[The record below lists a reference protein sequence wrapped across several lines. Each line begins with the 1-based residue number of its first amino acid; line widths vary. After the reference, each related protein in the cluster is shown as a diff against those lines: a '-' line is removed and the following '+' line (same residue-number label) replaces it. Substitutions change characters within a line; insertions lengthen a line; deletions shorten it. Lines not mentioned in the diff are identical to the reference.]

1 MGARKQQAN
10 RQCRKYWMMMAA
22 GHRTSRS
29 GSVWIFTWRTA
40 RVKRGAVP
48 FMSIDDRVRQHVLD
62 RIDRPPVDPHLV
74 MQMRTGGQSRR
85 ANQRDLLAALHALP
99 ARDQNL
105 GAVRVP
111 RDQTVAVVQREH
123 VAVTFDP

>member
-10 RQCRKYWMMMAA
+10 RKCRNYRMMMAA

-48 FMSIDDRVRQHVLD
+48 FTSIDDRVRQHVLD

-85 ANQRDLLAALHALP
+85 TDERDLLAALHAL
-99 ARDQNL
+99 AAGDHDL
-105 GAVRVP
+105 GAVRIA
-111 RDQTVAVVQREH
+111 RDQTVAVV
-123 VAVTFDP
+123 